1 MTYPTISISVWADR
15 LPKLNELLALYRQD
29 DPTISRTEIFWYAID
44 ALHAL
49 KYPSKRADA
58 NTEGQEQAAA

>member
-15 LPKLNELLALYRQD
+15 LPKLNELLALYRKD

-44 ALHAL
+44 ALHTI
-49 KYPSKRADA
+49 KCPSESSDA
-58 NTEGQEQAAA
+58 NTEGQRDAA